1 MKKILGFLILLF
13 LTATFSFTKKK
24 EENKM
29 RSFQWMVGSWTMK
42 TKNGAIMETWVSIN
56 DSTLGGEG
64 VMVKNT
70 GGTQQLETTRLI
82 YRNKEYFY
90 CSVAHGQ
97 NNEEETKFKITSFSE
112 NGFVSENPAHDFPKR
127 ITYQLISKDSL
138 HAFIDGGSSM
148 PDKKSD
154 FYYSRKK
161 N

>member
-1 MKKILGFLILLF
+1 MKKGFGFLILLF
-13 LTATFSFTKKK
+13 LVTAFAEKKVESKMQSFK
-24 EENKM
+24 
-29 RSFQWMVGSWTMK
+29 WMVGSWTMK
-42 TKNGAIMETWVSIN
+42 TKNGAITETWVSIN

-64 VMVKNT
+64 IMVKNT
-70 GGTQQLETTRLI
+70 GDTQQLETTRLI

-127 ITYQLISKDSL
+127 ITYQLINKDSL
-138 HAFIDGGSSM
+138 HAFIDGGPSM

-154 FYYSRKK
+154 FYYSRNK

>member
-1 MKKILGFLILLF
+1 MKKIIKTVLLF
-13 LTATFSFTKKK
+13 FIISGFIVNK
-24 EENKM
+24 EYENKM
-29 RSFQWMVGSWTMK
+29 QSFQWMVGSWTMK

-56 DSTLGGEG
+56 DSTLGGESI
-64 VMVKNT
+64 MVKNT
-70 GGTQQLETTRLI
+70 GGTQQLENTRLI

-112 NGFVSENPAHDFPKR
+112 SGFVSENPAHDFPKR
-127 ITYQLISKDSL
+127 ITYQLINKDSL
-138 HAFIDGGSSM
+138 HAFIDGGPSM

-154 FYYSRKK
+154 FYYSRNK

>member
-1 MKKILGFLILLF
+1 MKKGLGFLILLF
-13 LTATFSFTKKK
+13 LVTAFAEKKV
-24 EENKM
+24 ESKM
-29 RSFQWMVGSWTMK
+29 RSFKWMVGSWTMK
-42 TKNGAIMETWVSIN
+42 TKNGAIMETWVPIN
-56 DSTLGGEG
+56 DSTLAGEG
-64 VMVKNT
+64 IMVKNT

-127 ITYQLISKDSL
+127 ITYQLINKDSL
-138 HAFIDGGSSM
+138 HAFIDGGPSM

-154 FYYSRKK
+154 FYYSRNK